1 MLSLAAVFTKCSPR
15 LQDQAAHREGAGHA
29 SLRMLITSLLRPSV
43 ASLRRSQAPDFS
55 VQIARLAMLSLA
67 AVFKDI
73 LPGYKIR
80 PPTEK
85 ELAMPVSKEVKKL
98 RDHESG
104 LLRAYQASSPT
115 APEQT

>member
-1 MLSLAAVFTKCSPR
+1 MAVTEGSKE
-15 LQDQAAHREGAGHA
+15 LQDHK
-29 SLRMLITSLLRPSV
+29 
-43 ASLRRSQAPDFS
+43 APDKPVS
-55 VQIARLAMLSLA
+55 RVPSKRRDVQVARLAMLSLA

-85 ELAMPVSKEVKKL
+85 ELAMVVSKDVKKL

-104 LLRAYQASSPT
+104 LLRAYQASFHSIVGHCVLT
-115 APEQT
+115 

>member
-1 MLSLAAVFTKCSPR
+1 
-15 LQDQAAHREGAGHA
+15 
-29 SLRMLITSLLRPSV
+29 
-43 ASLRRSQAPDFS
+43 
-55 VQIARLAMLSLA
+55 MLSLA

-104 LLRAYQASSPT
+104 LLRAYQASGPT
-115 APEQT
+115 GSKTNGVSCLHEAI